1 MEKENRTNGAK
12 STLEAEKSVF
22 EKKCYEAYKLRWMIA
37 HGETLK
43 ELLHTISDIAAESAE
58 NHAAIAAMSENSTKA
73 LLSEAHNTFIM
84 DTGFDGSLWVCL
96 EEFLQTE
103 FRDPGYMM
111 SLIELMDDYEEMWK
125 FYREHYIP
133 EKQEYYVTMK
143 VKGNF
148 IAKVL
153 AETVKE
159 AKELAVSEY
168 ENADFG
174 KLEDIDGDCII
185 VEDTDGN
192 YVWETGDPD
201 PEEN

>member
-1 MEKENRTNGAK
+1 MGKEDRTNGTK

-22 EKKCYEAYKLRWMIA
+22 EQKCYEAYKLRWMLA

-43 ELLHTISDIAAESAE
+43 ELLHTIGDIAAESTE
-58 NHAAIAAMSENSTKA
+58 EHAMVAATSESSTKA

-84 DTGFDGSLWVCL
+84 ETGFDGSLWVCL

-103 FRDPGYMM
+103 FQDPGYMM
-111 SLIELMDDYEEMWK
+111 SLIELMDDHEEMWK
-125 FYREHYIP
+125 FYRDHYIP

-143 VKGNF
+143 VEGRF

-159 AKELAVSEY
+159 AKELAISEY

-174 KLEDIDGDCII
+174 KLEDIDGDCIT
-185 VEDTDGN
+185 VENAHGDFL
-192 YVWETGDPD
+192 WETGDPD
-201 PEEN
+201 LEE

>member
-1 MEKENRTNGAK
+1 MGKEDRTNGTK

-43 ELLHTISDIAAESAE
+43 ELFHTIGDIAAESAE
-58 NHAAIAAMSENSTKA
+58 DHSAIAATSENSTKA

-84 DTGFDGSLWVCL
+84 ETGFDGSLWVCL

-111 SLIELMDDYEEMWK
+111 SLIELMDDHEEMWK
-125 FYREHYIP
+125 FYRDHYIP

-143 VKGNF
+143 VEGRF
-148 IAKVL
+148 IANVL
-153 AETVKE
+153 AETIKE

-185 VEDTDGN
+185 VEDADGD

-201 PEEN
+201 PEE

>member
-1 MEKENRTNGAK
+1 MGKEDRTNGTK

-22 EKKCYEAYKLRWMIA
+22 EQKCYEAYKLRWMLA

-43 ELLHTISDIAAESAE
+43 ELLHTIGDIAAESTE
-58 NHAAIAAMSENSTKA
+58 EHAMVAATSESSAKA

-84 DTGFDGSLWVCL
+84 ETGFDGSLWVCL

-103 FRDPGYMM
+103 FQDPGYMM
-111 SLIELMDDYEEMWK
+111 SLIELMDDHEEMWR

-143 VKGNF
+143 VEGRF
-148 IAKVL
+148 IARVL
-153 AETVKE
+153 AETIKE
-159 AKELAVSEY
+159 AKELAISEY

-174 KLEDIDGDCII
+174 KLEDIDGDCIA
-185 VEDTDGN
+185 VEDAHGDFL
-192 YVWETGDPD
+192 WETGDPD
-201 PEEN
+201 PEE

>member
-43 ELLHTISDIAAESAE
+43 ELLHTISDIAAESVEDHATIAE
-58 NHAAIAAMSENSTKA
+58 TSENSAKA

-103 FRDPGYMM
+103 FRDLSYMM
-111 SLIELMDDYEEMWK
+111 SLIELMDDHEEMWK
-125 FYREHYIP
+125 FYRDHYIP

-143 VKGNF
+143 VEGRF
-148 IAKVL
+148 IANVL
-153 AETVKE
+153 AETIKE

-185 VEDTDGN
+185 VEDADGN

-201 PEEN
+201 LEE

>member
-58 NHAAIAAMSENSTKA
+58 NHAAIAAMSESSAKA
-73 LLSEAHNTFIM
+73 LLSEVHNTFIM
-84 DTGFDGSLWVCL
+84 ETGFDGSLWVCL

-103 FRDPGYMM
+103 FQDPGYMM
-111 SLIELMDDYEEMWK
+111 SLIELMDNHEEMWK

-143 VKGNF
+143 VEGRF

-159 AKELAVSEY
+159 AKELAVNEY

>member
-1 MEKENRTNGAK
+1 MRKEDRTNGTK

-22 EKKCYEAYKLRWMIA
+22 EKKCYEAYKLRWMLA

-43 ELLHTISDIAAESAE
+43 ELLHTIGDMAAESVE
-58 NHAAIAAMSENSTKA
+58 DNAAMNENSAKA

-84 DTGFDGSLWVCL
+84 ETGFDGSLWVCL
-96 EEFLQTE
+96 DEFLQAE
-103 FRDPGYMM
+103 FQDPGYMM
-111 SLIELMDDYEEMWK
+111 GLIELMDDHEEMWK

>member
-1 MEKENRTNGAK
+1 MGKEGRTNGTK

-22 EKKCYEAYKLRWMIA
+22 EQKCYEAYKLRWMLA

-43 ELLHTISDIAAESAE
+43 ELLHTIGDIAAESTE
-58 NHAAIAAMSENSTKA
+58 EHAMVAATSENSAKA

-84 DTGFDGSLWVCL
+84 ETGFDGSLWVYL

-103 FRDPGYMM
+103 FQDPGYMM
-111 SLIELMDDYEEMWK
+111 GLIDLMDDHEEMWK

-143 VKGNF
+143 VEGRF
-148 IAKVL
+148 ITKVL
-153 AETVKE
+153 AETIKE

-185 VEDTDGN
+185 VEDADGD

-201 PEEN
+201 PEE

>member
-43 ELLHTISDIAAESAE
+43 ELLHTISDIAAESVE
-58 NHAAIAAMSENSTKA
+58 DHAAIAATSENSTKA

-84 DTGFDGSLWVCL
+84 ETGFDGSLWVCL

-111 SLIELMDDYEEMWK
+111 SLIELMDDHEEMWK

-143 VKGNF
+143 VKDRF
-148 IAKVL
+148 ITKVL
-153 AETVKE
+153 AETIKE
-159 AKELAVSEY
+159 SKELAISEY

-185 VEDTDGN
+185 VEDADGN
-192 YVWETGDPD
+192 YVWETGNPD
-201 PEEN
+201 PEE

>member
-1 MEKENRTNGAK
+1 MDKENRLNGTK

-37 HGETLK
+37 HGDTLN
-43 ELLHTISDIAAESAE
+43 ELFGTLGDIAAESVEE
-58 NHAAIAAMSENSTKA
+58 NTMSVATDGDSARA
-73 LLSEAHNTFIM
+73 LVDGAHYTFIA
-84 DTGFDGSLWVCL
+84 DTGFCGSLWVCL

-103 FRDPGYMM
+103 FQDPGYMM
-111 SLIELMDDYEEMWK
+111 GLIDLMDDHEEMWK

-143 VKGNF
+143 VEGRF
-148 IAKVL
+148 ITKVL
-153 AETVKE
+153 AETIKE

-185 VEDTDGN
+185 VEDADGD

-201 PEEN
+201 PEE

>member
-43 ELLHTISDIAAESAE
+43 ELFHTIGDIAAESVE
-58 NHAAIAAMSENSTKA
+58 DHATIAAMSENSTKA

-84 DTGFDGSLWVCL
+84 ETGFDGSLWVCL

-111 SLIELMDDYEEMWK
+111 SLIELMDGHEEMWK
-125 FYREHYIP
+125 FYRDHYIP

-143 VKGNF
+143 VEGRF
-148 IAKVL
+148 IANVL
-153 AETVKE
+153 AETIKE

-185 VEDTDGN
+185 VEDADGN

-201 PEEN
+201 LEE

>member
-1 MEKENRTNGAK
+1 MRKEDRLNGVK

-37 HGETLK
+37 HGDTLK
-43 ELLHTISDIAAESAE
+43 ELLDTLGDIAAESVE
-58 NHAAIAAMSENSTKA
+58 DNTMSAATDGDSAKA
-73 LLSEAHNTFIM
+73 LMNDAHDTFVT
-84 DTGFDGSLWVCL
+84 DTGFCGSLWVCL
-96 EEFLQTE
+96 EEFLQAE

-111 SLIELMDDYEEMWK
+111 GLIELMDDHEEMWK

-133 EKQEYYVTMK
+133 EKKEYYVTMK
-143 VKGNF
+143 VEGRF

-185 VEDTDGN
+185 VEDADGN
-192 YVWETGDPD
+192 YAWETGDPD

>member
-192 YVWETGDPD
+192 YAWETGDPD

>member
-1 MEKENRTNGAK
+1 MRKEDKTNGTK

-22 EKKCYEAYKLRWMIA
+22 EQKCYEAYKLRWMLA

-43 ELLHTISDIAAESAE
+43 ELLHTIGDIAAEFTEEHAMVAATSESSA
-58 NHAAIAAMSENSTKA
+58 KA
-73 LLSEAHNTFIM
+73 LLSEVHNTFIM
-84 DTGFDGSLWVCL
+84 ETGFDGSLWVCL

-103 FRDPGYMM
+103 FQDPGYMM
-111 SLIELMDDYEEMWK
+111 SLIELMDNHEEMWK

-143 VKGNF
+143 VEGRF

-159 AKELAVSEY
+159 AKELAVNEY

-185 VEDTDGN
+185 VEDADGN
-192 YVWETGDPD
+192 YAWETGDPD

>member
-1 MEKENRTNGAK
+1 MEKEDRTNGTK

-22 EKKCYEAYKLRWMIA
+22 EQKCYEAYKLRWMLA

-43 ELLHTISDIAAESAE
+43 ELLHTIGDIAAESTE
-58 NHAAIAAMSENSTKA
+58 EHAMVAATSENSAKA

-84 DTGFDGSLWVCL
+84 ETGFDGSLWVCL
-96 EEFLQTE
+96 DEFLQAE
-103 FRDPGYMM
+103 FQDPGYMM
-111 SLIELMDDYEEMWK
+111 SLIELMDDHEEMWR

-143 VKGNF
+143 VEGRF

-174 KLEDIDGDCII
+174 KLEDIDGDCVA
-185 VEDTDGN
+185 VENAHGDFL
-192 YVWETGDPD
+192 WETGDPD
-201 PEEN
+201 PEE

>member
-1 MEKENRTNGAK
+1 MGKEDRTNGTK

-22 EKKCYEAYKLRWMIA
+22 EQKCHEAYKLRWMLA

-43 ELLHTISDIAAESAE
+43 ELLNTIGDIAAESTE
-58 NHAAIAAMSENSTKA
+58 EHAMVAATSESSTKA

-84 DTGFDGSLWVCL
+84 ETGFDGSLWVCL

-103 FRDPGYMM
+103 FQDPGYMM
-111 SLIELMDDYEEMWK
+111 SLIELMDDHEEMWK
-125 FYREHYIP
+125 FYRDHYIP

-143 VKGNF
+143 VEGRF

-159 AKELAVSEY
+159 AKGLAVSEY

-174 KLEDIDGDCII
+174 KLEDIDGDCIT
-185 VEDTDGN
+185 VENAHGDFL
-192 YVWETGDPD
+192 WETGDPD
-201 PEEN
+201 LEE

>member
-111 SLIELMDDYEEMWK
+111 SLIELMDGHEEMWK

-185 VEDTDGN
+185 VEDAHGDFL
-192 YVWETGDPD
+192 WKTGDPD
-201 PEEN
+201 PEE

>member
-1 MEKENRTNGAK
+1 MRKEDRTNGRK

-22 EKKCYEAYKLRWMIA
+22 EQKCYEAYKLRWMLA

-43 ELLHTISDIAAESAE
+43 ELLHTIGDIAAESTE
-58 NHAAIAAMSENSTKA
+58 EHAMVAATSESSAKA

-84 DTGFDGSLWVCL
+84 ETGFDGSLWACL

-103 FRDPGYMM
+103 FQDPGYMM
-111 SLIELMDDYEEMWK
+111 GLIELMDDHETMWQ

-143 VKGNF
+143 VEGRF
-148 IAKVL
+148 IVKVL
-153 AETVKE
+153 AETIKE
-159 AKELAVSEY
+159 AKELAISEY

-174 KLEDIDGDCII
+174 KLEDIDGNCVTI
-185 VEDTDGN
+185 EDTHGDFL
-192 YVWETGDPD
+192 WETGDPD
-201 PEEN
+201 PEE

>member
-1 MEKENRTNGAK
+1 MGKEDRTNGTK

-22 EKKCYEAYKLRWMIA
+22 EKKCYEAYKLRWMLA

-43 ELLHTISDIAAESAE
+43 ELLHTIGDIAAESTE
-58 NHAAIAAMSENSTKA
+58 EHAMVAATSENSAKA
-73 LLSEAHNTFIM
+73 LLSEAHNIFIM
-84 DTGFDGSLWVCL
+84 ETGFDGSLWVCL

-103 FRDPGYMM
+103 FQDPGYMM
-111 SLIELMDDYEEMWK
+111 GLIDLMDDHEEMWK

-143 VKGNF
+143 VEGRF
-148 IAKVL
+148 ITKVL
-153 AETVKE
+153 AETIKE

-174 KLEDIDGDCII
+174 KLEDIDGNCVTI
-185 VEDTDGN
+185 EDTHGDFLWG
-192 YVWETGDPD
+192 TGDPD
-201 PEEN
+201 PEE

>member
-1 MEKENRTNGAK
+1 MFHGIEAADVSCRGYEFAAFRFLAQPLFRKFCLCFIPGQALWY
-12 STLEAEKSVF
+12 TLDVILAF
-22 EKKCYEAYKLRWMIA
+22 R
-37 HGETLK
+37 
-43 ELLHTISDIAAESAE
+43 
-58 NHAAIAAMSENSTKA
+58 
-73 LLSEAHNTFIM
+73 FIM
-84 DTGFDGSLWVCL
+84 ETGFDGSLWVCL

-103 FRDPGYMM
+103 FQDPGYMM
-111 SLIELMDDYEEMWK
+111 GLIDLMDDHEEMWK

-143 VKGNF
+143 VEGRF
-148 IAKVL
+148 ITKVL
-153 AETVKE
+153 AETIKE

-185 VEDTDGN
+185 VEDADGD

-201 PEEN
+201 PEE

>member
-43 ELLHTISDIAAESAE
+43 ELFYTISDIAAESVE
-58 NHAAIAAMSENSTKA
+58 DHATITATSENNTKA

-84 DTGFDGSLWVCL
+84 ETGFDGSLWVCL

-103 FRDPGYMM
+103 FRDHGYMM
-111 SLIELMDDYEEMWK
+111 SLIELMDDHEEMWK
-125 FYREHYIP
+125 FYRDHYIP

-143 VKGNF
+143 VEGRF

-174 KLEDIDGDCII
+174 KLEDIDGNCVTI
-185 VEDTDGN
+185 EDTHGDFL
-192 YVWETGDPD
+192 WETGDPD
-201 PEEN
+201 PEE

>member
-1 MEKENRTNGAK
+1 MRKEDRTNGTK

-22 EKKCYEAYKLRWMIA
+22 EKKCYEAYKLRWMLA

-43 ELLHTISDIAAESAE
+43 ELLHTIGDIAAESVE
-58 NHAAIAAMSENSTKA
+58 DNAAMNENSAKA
-73 LLSEAHNTFIM
+73 LLSETHNTFIM
-84 DTGFDGSLWVCL
+84 ETGFDGSLWVCL

-103 FRDPGYMM
+103 FQDPGYMM
-111 SLIELMDDYEEMWK
+111 SLIELMDNHEEMWK

-143 VKGNF
+143 VEGRF

-159 AKELAVSEY
+159 AKELAVNEY

>member
-1 MEKENRTNGAK
+1 MRKEDRTNGTK

-22 EKKCYEAYKLRWMIA
+22 EQKCYEAYKLRWMLA

-43 ELLHTISDIAAESAE
+43 ELLHTIGDIAAESTE
-58 NHAAIAAMSENSTKA
+58 EHAMVAATSENSAKA

-84 DTGFDGSLWVCL
+84 ETGFDGSLWVCL
-96 EEFLQTE
+96 DEFLQAE
-103 FRDPGYMM
+103 FQDPGYMM
-111 SLIELMDDYEEMWK
+111 SLIELMDDHEEMWR

-143 VKGNF
+143 VEGRF

-174 KLEDIDGDCII
+174 KLEDIDGDCVA
-185 VEDTDGN
+185 VENAHGDFL
-192 YVWETGDPD
+192 WETGDPD
-201 PEEN
+201 PEE

>member
-37 HGETLK
+37 HGDTLK

-111 SLIELMDDYEEMWK
+111 SLIELMDNHEEMWK

-143 VKGNF
+143 VEGRF

-159 AKELAVSEY
+159 AKELAVNEY

>member
-1 MEKENRTNGAK
+1 MRKEDRTNGTK

-22 EKKCYEAYKLRWMIA
+22 EKKCYEAYKLRWMLA

-43 ELLHTISDIAAESAE
+43 ELLHTIGDIAAESVE
-58 NHAAIAAMSENSTKA
+58 DNAAMNENSAKA

-84 DTGFDGSLWVCL
+84 ETGFDGSLWVCL
-96 EEFLQTE
+96 DEFLQAE
-103 FRDPGYMM
+103 FQDPGYMM
-111 SLIELMDDYEEMWK
+111 GLIELMDDHEEMWK

>member
-1 MEKENRTNGAK
+1 MGKEDRTNGTK

-22 EKKCYEAYKLRWMIA
+22 EQKCYEAYKLRWMLA

-43 ELLHTISDIAAESAE
+43 ELLHTIGDIAAESAE
-58 NHAAIAAMSENSTKA
+58 EHAMVAATSENSAKA

-84 DTGFDGSLWVCL
+84 ETGFDGSLWVCL

-103 FRDPGYMM
+103 FQDPGYMM
-111 SLIELMDDYEEMWK
+111 GLIDLMDDHEEMWK

-143 VKGNF
+143 VEGRF
-148 IAKVL
+148 ITKVL
-153 AETVKE
+153 AETIKE

-185 VEDTDGN
+185 VEDADGD

-201 PEEN
+201 PEE

>member
-1 MEKENRTNGAK
+1 MRKEDRLNGVK

-37 HGETLK
+37 HGDTLQ
-43 ELLHTISDIAAESAE
+43 ELLDTLGDIAAESVE
-58 NHAAIAAMSENSTKA
+58 DNTMSAATDGDSAKA
-73 LLSEAHNTFIM
+73 LMDDAHDTFVT
-84 DTGFDGSLWVCL
+84 DTGFCGSLWVCL
-96 EEFLQTE
+96 EEFLQAE

-111 SLIELMDDYEEMWK
+111 GLIELMDDHEEMWK

-133 EKQEYYVTMK
+133 EKKEYYVTMK
-143 VKGNF
+143 VEGNF

-174 KLEDIDGDCII
+174 KLEDINGDCII
-185 VEDTDGN
+185 VEDADGN